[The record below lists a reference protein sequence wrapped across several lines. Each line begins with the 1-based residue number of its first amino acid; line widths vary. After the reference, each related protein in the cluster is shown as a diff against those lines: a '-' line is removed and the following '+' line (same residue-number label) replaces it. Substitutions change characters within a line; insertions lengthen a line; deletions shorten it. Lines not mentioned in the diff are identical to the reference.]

1 MVAKMIYEARALTW
15 ALRKAEFNN
24 NQIWYCPCWFFPS
37 YVRIS
42 VFSVYKET
50 LTEDDFL
57 TKYCLP
63 SVQLSFPN
71 LLLTKQV
78 ALPSSSQCGFLI
90 KTTWEEKRNTCLGE
104 PSGQFF
110 QWKRGGLENQCTRI
124 ARVLVFYCVTGEEES
139 KRKPVARFSTW
150 ESQVFSKENNIWVK
164 QILLASMPQTLVL

>member
-15 ALRKAEFNN
+15 ALKKAEFNN
-24 NQIWYCPCWFFPS
+24 NQIWYCPCYFFPS
-37 YVRIS
+37 YARIL

-90 KTTWEEKRNTCLGE
+90 KQPGKKNATHARESLRGSFSNEKGEASKTNARALHVFWFSIAWLGRRRAKE
-104 PSGQFF
+104 N
-110 QWKRGGLENQCTRI
+110 QWPDSQLENLKCFPKKI
-124 ARVLVFYCVTGEEES
+124 IFGLS
-139 KRKPVARFSTW
+139 RF
-150 ESQVFSKENNIWVK
+150 F
-164 QILLASMPQTLVL
+164 